1 MFKQVIRF
9 RWVIVILV
17 VIATLY
23 FAIQLPRLTFD
34 PDAEAYVPNHHPIRV
49 FWAEAKQRF
58 GLGRE
63 IIVAV
68 EAKGPNGIFTPHM
81 LAALRDLTEGIK
93 GLDGVVADEVRS
105 LSDAEAIVG
114 TEDGLEVVPFYEDP
128 PKTMAEARA
137 IREEVFRNTV
147 YVNRLVSEDA
157 SIAVILVRAHHAE
170 RYAPTEV
177 YRQVADYVA
186 EHPIEGAR
194 ILIGGN
200 PAVEAVFGR
209 QMAADLE
216 RLIPL
221 AMLVV
226 VTVLFLC
233 FRGVS
238 LVQLAGRVGAAAL
251 VIGAWQAW
259 SGEFGVTALL
269 LTALATAMLTLRGVL
284 LPSLVVVVSV
294 VWTWGMQ
301 ALLGM
306 PVYIAGT
313 LVPPLLLA
321 IGCADGIHILE
332 RYFEKAATCDD
343 RRRVVLATMDE
354 LWRPVVLTA
363 LTTAAGFG
371 SLAAGSMTVYQVFGL
386 TTAFGI
392 LVAMVMSLTLLPALL
407 AMLPLARPRRRS
419 GSLRLAPRALG
430 ALGRWIEAH
439 RRLVLAVGLA
449 LIVVFRIA
457 AGNLRIDYSWVDSLA
472 PNSPVR
478 EADHVLR
485 TRYGGTTPLNIIV
498 RAPEAGG
505 IKDPAVLKAM
515 DRVLAELAERP
526 EVGDTRS
533 LAEYLKRMN
542 QAMNADRP
550 EAYRIPDSRE
560 LVAQYLLLYS
570 MSGDPGELDDMVDYD
585 YQAANM
591 SIRLRS
597 DRLKTLDRVVETI
610 ESLLDRHLRPLGVT
624 ATVTGSGMVLKTVMD
639 MIFESQVYSLATATA
654 LVLLSLWV
662 LFRSLRDALVCMV
675 GPFFTGIA
683 NFGGMALLGV
693 PLGPDKAMISA
704 IALGIG
710 IDYSIHLMSRFR
722 DMVEAGMNVN
732 EASVEAMRTS
742 GRAILFNALVVV
754 AGFLVLTFSTS
765 PSNAIFGVMIASNMA
780 VSCVAALVL
789 LPAVLAVIGHYQK
802 ARNIEAGEAEAA
814 PAEAAVGAAR
824 E

>member
-732 EASVEAMRTS
+732 EAIVEAMRTT

-765 PSNAIFGVMIASNMA
+765 PSNAVFGVMIASNMA